1 MSTFKTQLKDALTSA
16 VSYFQDVGD
25 PNAACVKAANEAG
38 FSQDQA
44 DRLVETFNTAR
55 VICHYKAASD
65 KTSPCSLADKEKV
78 RGGLTSPDPAEKHAA
93 AVVMGYDTADY
104 GCYKQAEVDYVV
116 HAVKM
121 AEFTVVDEPLSREN
135 ADYLAVRRAEAVRD
149 CVKSAEE
156 EARGAYAMADMLAEK
171 AASVVS
177 RNVSIDNVHDKVARI
192 VAAYAMDDRYAAGV
206 EKMAEFL
213 PAASDPDVSLL
224 RKYAAMH
231 VVDVSGLED
240 LVALVKESSD
250 FVAEGAALEAYA
262 AGMRGELSK
271 QAQAADDLD
280 GKSKDDLDM
289 LLLKERIRHERRS
302 AVRGD
307 SASIPGIAAY
317 RGGGSPG
324 GGGSSGGKSQSGKVV
339 SSPSSFIAFLAE
351 TARDYDDSG
360 ARQRIEKATESVN
373 NLRRQLILQDLLVR
387 DKILS
392 QEDPNAVV
400 AAFRSI
406 NQISPDTALNKEVLR
421 SMLRGT
427 VQSVA
432 LSPYDAKTLADIDK
446 ARRQAYDPDKDKGD
460 GGRRNG

>member
-1 MSTFKTQLKDALTSA
+1 MGSFKTQLKDALTSA
-16 VSYFQDVGD
+16 VSYFQDGGD

-38 FSQDQA
+38 FNADQA

-65 KTSPCSLADKEKV
+65 KTGACSLADKETV
-78 RGGLTSPDPAEKHAA
+78 RGRLQVPVEKAAEF
-93 AVVMGYDTADY
+93 VYDGADY
-104 GCYKQAEVDYVV
+104 DFYKQAEIDYVV

-177 RNVSIDNVHDKVARI
+177 RNVSIDDVHDKVARI
-192 VAAYAMDDRYAAGV
+192 VAAYALDDRYAAGV

-213 PAASDPDVSLL
+213 PVASDPDVSLL
-224 RKYAAMH
+224 NKYASMH

-271 QAQAADDLD
+271 QAQALPPTLPDDKNQLEV
-280 GKSKDDLDM
+280 
-289 LLLKERIRHERRS
+289 LLLKERIRNEHRR
-302 AVRGD
+302 REGGD
-307 SASIPGIAAY
+307 GAAGQHL
-317 RGGGSPG
+317 GGGSG
-324 GGGSSGGKSQSGKVV
+324 HSGGKGSSSDLPSPV
-339 SSPSSFIAFLAE
+339 SFMTYLAE
-351 TARDYDDSG
+351 TVLDNDAY
-360 ARQRIEKATESVN
+360 AAQQRMAKATDRVN
-373 NLRRQLILQDLLVR
+373 NLRRQLILQDLLVS
-387 DKILS
+387 DKVLS
-392 QEDPNAVV
+392 QEDPNAVA

-406 NQISPDTALNKEVLR
+406 NQISPDTTLNKEVLR
-421 SMLRGT
+421 SMLRGV

-432 LSPYDAKTLADIDK
+432 LSPYDAKTLADVDK
-446 ARRQAYDPDKDKGD
+446 ARRQAYDFGSTRDA
-460 GGRRNG
+460 GGKRNG

>member
-1 MSTFKTQLKDALTSA
+1 MSSFKTQLKDALTSA
-16 VSYFQDVGD
+16 VSYFQDGGD

-78 RGGLTSPDPAEKHAA
+78 RGGLTTPDPAEKHAA

-177 RNVSIDNVHDKVARI
+177 RNVSIDDVHDKVARI

-213 PAASDPDVSLL
+213 PPASDPDVSLL
-224 RKYAAMH
+224 KKYAAMH

-271 QAQAADDLD
+271 QAQAVPPNLPDDK
-280 GKSKDDLDM
+280 GKLEVM
-289 LLLKERIRHERRS
+289 LLKARIRNEQKRFEDTP
-302 AVRGD
+302 AVPGYAREDAGD
-307 SASIPGIAAY
+307 SRPK
-317 RGGGSPG
+317 PG
-324 GGGSSGGKSQSGKVV
+324 GSGGKKGPSDLP
-339 SSPSSFIAFLAE
+339 SPASFVTYLAGM
-351 TARDYDDSG
+351 ARDYDSQE
-360 ARQRIEKATESVN
+360 AQRRMEKATDRVN
-373 NLRRQLILQDLLVR
+373 NLRRQLILQDLLVN

-392 QEDPNAVV
+392 QENPNSVA

-406 NQISPDTALNKEVLR
+406 NQVSPDTTLNKEVLR
-421 SMLRGT
+421 SMLRGV

-432 LSPYDAKTLADIDK
+432 LSPYDAKTLAEVDK
-446 ARRQAYDPDKDKGD
+446 ARHQAYDPKGSYSE
-460 GGRRNG
+460 GGKRNG